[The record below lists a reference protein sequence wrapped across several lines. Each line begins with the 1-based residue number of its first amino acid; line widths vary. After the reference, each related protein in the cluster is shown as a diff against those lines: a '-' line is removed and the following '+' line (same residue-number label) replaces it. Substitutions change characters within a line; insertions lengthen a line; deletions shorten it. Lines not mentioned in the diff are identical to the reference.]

1 MKIKNIGL
9 VDEPVKTTKE
19 ESPFNGFRYEHP
31 SYGRAV
37 FHRVSGGNRPLY
49 GSDLKHG
56 NTIQF
61 TLESS
66 SCRQDL
72 GRNWFGGGDMIA
84 EIEFSQVQFAE
95 LLTSMN
101 TEGVPC
107 TIRYRADMGRINF
120 AEMAKAIDYVEDKID
135 KLVSSQVSDLKQ
147 VKAEIDEILSRKG
160 TMKKADKER
169 VQKLSMA
176 LVNLSQRSLP
186 FYAESAVK
194 IIGRSK
200 AEAKASIE
208 AHQQHLITT
217 LGMAA
222 LQDEDVINKL
232 LANNRLNIDTVVT
245 K

>member
-1 MKIKNIGL
+1 MKIKNQNL
-9 VDEPVKTTKE
+9 VDEPVQVTKE
-19 ESPFNGFRYEHP
+19 ESSFSGFRYQHP

-37 FHRVSGGNRPLY
+37 FRRTNGGNRPLY

-66 SCRQDL
+66 SCMQDL

-84 EIEFSQVQFAE
+84 EVEFSQVQFAE
-95 LLTSMN
+95 LLTNMN

-120 AEMAKAIDYVEDKID
+120 AEMSKAIDYVEDKID
-135 KLVSSQVSDLKQ
+135 KLVSSQASDLKR
-147 VKAEIDEILSRKG
+147 VKSEIDEILSRKG
-160 TMKKADKER
+160 TMKKADKDR
-169 VQKLSMA
+169 VQELSRM
-176 LVNLSQRSLP
+176 LVNLSQRSLL
-186 FYAESAVK
+186 FYAESAVE
-194 IIGRSK
+194 IIDRSK

-217 LGMAA
+217 LGIAA
-222 LQDEDVINKL
+222 LQDESVINKL
-232 LANNRLNIDTVVT
+232 LGNKLEN
-245 K
+245 KEK

>member
-1 MKIKNIGL
+1 MRIKNQNL
-9 VDEPVKTTKE
+9 VDEPVQVKKE
-19 ESPFNGFRYEHP
+19 ESPFSGFKYKHP

-37 FHRVSGGNRPLY
+37 FHRTSGGHRSLY

-84 EIEFSQVQFAE
+84 EVEFSQIQFAE
-95 LLTSMN
+95 LLTNMN

-107 TIRYRADMGRINF
+107 TIRYRADMGRVNF
-120 AEMAKAIDYVEDKID
+120 AEMSKAIDYVEDKID
-135 KLVSSQVSDLKQ
+135 RLVSSQDSDLKK
-147 VKAEIDEILSRKG
+147 VKEEIDEILSRKG
-160 TMKKADKER
+160 TIKKSDKER
-169 VQKLSMA
+169 VQKLSSV
-176 LVNLSQRSLP
+176 LVGLSQRSLP

-194 IIGRSK
+194 IIDRSK
-200 AEAKASIE
+200 AEAKASVE

-217 LGMAA
+217 LGIAA
-222 LQDEDVINKL
+222 LQDKSVIDKL
-232 LANNRLNIDTVVT
+232 LGN

>member
-1 MKIKNIGL
+1 MKIKNQNL
-9 VDEPVKTTKE
+9 VDEPVQVTKE
-19 ESPFNGFRYEHP
+19 ESPFNGFNYSHP

-37 FHRVSGGNRPLY
+37 FHRTSGSDRPLY

-84 EIEFSQVQFAE
+84 EVEFSQIQFAE
-95 LLTSMN
+95 LLTNMN

-120 AEMAKAIDYVEDKID
+120 AEMSKAIDYVEDKID
-135 KLVSSQVSDLKQ
+135 KLVNSQASDLKRT
-147 VKAEIDEILSRKG
+147 KAEIDEILERKG
-160 TMKKADKER
+160 TMKKADKDR
-169 VQKLSMA
+169 VQKLSSI
-176 LVNLSQRSLP
+176 LVGLSQRSLP
-186 FYAESAVK
+186 FYADSAIE

-217 LGMAA
+217 LGVAA
-222 LQDEDVINKL
+222 LQDKEVINKL
-232 LANNRLNIDTVVT
+232 LGDKLENKGD
-245 K
+245 

>member
-1 MKIKNIGL
+1 MEKHMKINNSNL
-9 VDEPVKTTKE
+9 VDEPVQVKKV
-19 ESPFNGFRYEHP
+19 ESPFSGFSYKHP

-37 FHRVSGGNRPLY
+37 FHRVSGGNRSLY

-66 SCRQDL
+66 SCKQDL

-84 EIEFSQVQFAE
+84 EVEFSQVQFAE
-95 LLTSMN
+95 LLTNMN

-107 TIRYRADMGRINF
+107 TIKYRADMGRINF
-120 AEMAKAIDYVEDKID
+120 AEMSKAIDYVEDKID
-135 KLVSSQVSDLKQ
+135 KLVSSQASDLK
-147 VKAEIDEILSRKG
+147 KCKSEIDEILSSKG

-169 VQKLSMA
+169 VQKLSTM

-217 LGMAA
+217 LGIAA

-232 LANNRLNIDTVVT
+232 LGNNLD
-245 K
+245 KKS